1 MIPRQ
6 AAKLAKITQS
16 ILDEWEIQKRMTENE
31 IASICVDA
39 IYTVYREMGPGLLES
54 VYQKVLLYELKKEGL
69 MQFLR

>member
-1 MIPRQ
+1 
-6 AAKLAKITQS
+6 
-16 ILDEWEIQKRMTENE
+16 MTENE